1 MGIPIYGTEDDD
13 DLYLYDPDILDAD
26 NEIWGHAGD
35 DIIDGGGGNDVIFC
49 GSGADYAWGGDGL
62 DVIYGE
68 SGSDE
73 MNGAAGDDWLMGGSG
88 DDELDGDEGNDLLI
102 GGSGNDSLDGG
113 SGTDTANYG
122 DSDSGVTVN
131 LAAGTGQGGTAQGD
145 TLTEIE
151 NVDGSDH
158 DDELT
163 GDQFDNKL
171 HGGGGNDI
179 LTGGGGADSLWGGYG
194 NDTASYQDSWEG
206 VVVSLMSQIGH
217 GGDAEGDMLWVE
229 NLTGS
234 AHADE
239 LTGDDDD
246 NTLTGLEGDDTLDGG
261 KGIDKMLG
269 GAGDDTYIV
278 DHADDT
284 AFEAVGEGA
293 HDVVQTSVTYELEQG
308 SEIEV
313 LETTDANGST
323 ALDLTGNE
331 LDNTITGN
339 AAANSLVG
347 GMGSDVMTG
356 NGGGDAFIW
365 NSIAETGTNSADA
378 DVVRDFVVGLD
389 VLILTAIDANETNGG
404 GANNEQFEFIG
415 DAWTHPFTAPGQINY
430 TNDRH
435 NTYIFLNTD
444 GDAAAE
450 GMIRVEG
457 SHMVTDSWFQL

>member
-1 MGIPIYGTEDDD
+1 MGTTYIYGSENDDV
-13 DLYLYDPDILDAD
+13 LYGDS
-26 NEIWGHAGD
+26 IWD
-35 DIIDGGGGNDVIFC
+35 TIYGGGGNDVIFC
-49 GSGADYAWGGDGL
+49 GWGHDDAWGGDGL

-68 SGSDE
+68 DGWD
-73 MNGAAGDDWLMGGSG
+73 NIWGGFGDDWLVGGNG
-88 DDELDGDEGNDLLI
+88 DDELYGGQDNDLLI
-102 GGSGNDSLDGG
+102 GGSGNDLLDGG
-113 SGTDTANYG
+113 SGDGDTANYG
-122 DSDSGVTVN
+122 DSGSGVIVN
-131 LAAGTGQGGTAQGD
+131 LAKGTGQGGTAQGD
-145 TLTEIE
+145 TLERIE

-163 GDQFDNKL
+163 GDQNDNKL

-206 VVVSLMSQIGH
+206 VVVSLMSQTGH

-239 LTGDDDD
+239 LTGDDDA

-293 HDVVQTSVTYELEQG
+293 HDVVQTSVTYELEKG

-313 LETTDANGST
+313 LETADANGST

-339 AAANSLVG
+339 AGANSLVG

-356 NGGGDAFIW
+356 NGGGDGFIW